1 MNVTYSC
8 DFDLVLIP
16 PDQSRWNCLAGGNW
30 SYSTLPQC
38 LAGKFWVLSVNKKT
52 LINFQKNVHAR
63 INYKPFK
70 VTFL

>member
-30 SYSTLPQC
+30 SYSTPPQC
-38 LAGKFWVLSVNKKT
+38 LAGKFLVSLVKKKINDFSV
-52 LINFQKNVHAR
+52 ICSHKN
-63 INYKPFK
+63 Y
-70 VTFL
+70 L